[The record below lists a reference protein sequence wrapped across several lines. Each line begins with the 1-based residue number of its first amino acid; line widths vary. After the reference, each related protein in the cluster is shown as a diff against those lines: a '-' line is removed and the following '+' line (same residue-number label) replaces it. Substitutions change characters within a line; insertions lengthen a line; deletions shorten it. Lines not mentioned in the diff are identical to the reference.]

1 MSPVPVEIISRPQQA
16 LSTVIRSVPAP
27 EPTGVVITQIDDLTG
42 GNQRGC
48 GDDNPYR

>member
-1 MSPVPVEIISRPQQA
+1 MSPVPIEIISRPQQA
-16 LSTVIRSVPAP
+16 LSTVIRSHPRP